1 MSTCGACRR
10 WFTGDNMMRLAMAI
24 ATLVLLSG
32 LTSCG
37 NSDGGRPASGS
48 ASCADFL
55 HRKGQVFGTWFL
67 KRNDIRLVGHRYIAV
82 FKDCADTG
90 GTPRP
95 DQQMFVRRIAGVPLS
110 QAFYRADDLHWNTIY
125 VAGIIPA
132 EHWRQ
137 LPPKVR
143 SLV

>member
-82 FKDCADTG
+82 FKDCAERHPS
-90 GTPRP
+90 PRP
-95 DQQMFVRRIAGVPLS
+95 ADVRAPNRRRPVEPGVLPRGRSALEH
-110 QAFYRADDLHWNTIY
+110 DLCR
-125 VAGIIPA
+125 G
-132 EHWRQ
+132 
-137 LPPKVR
+137 
-143 SLV
+143 